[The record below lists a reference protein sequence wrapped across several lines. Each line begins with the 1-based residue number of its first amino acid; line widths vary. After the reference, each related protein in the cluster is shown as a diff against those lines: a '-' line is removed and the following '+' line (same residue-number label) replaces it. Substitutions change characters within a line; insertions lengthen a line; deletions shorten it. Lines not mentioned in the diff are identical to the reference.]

1 MTDLPASW
9 QTDPTGRHDHR
20 YWDGTTWTDHVA
32 DAGVASSDPYT
43 APEPQITAEPVAPE
57 TTEPEPAAV
66 ADADVEPSTPAASTT
81 PSGWSRPDEPTPA
94 QPDGPAEASPVAGWA
109 PASTPSSWSDPTS
122 VGSTAGADAPTEA
135 TSTSDYTQPLPTLPD
150 PTSPF
155 GGLAAEESAPP
166 IGPASTDG
174 SDGPRRNI
182 LIGLGILVVVAIVAF
197 LALSSDDDDSGSAA
211 ISTRLADSL
220 QDGTPGLADD
230 DADCLADRIVDQIGS
245 DRLEGV
251 DFDAE
256 RAPTGDVGPD
266 FVEAYADAVRE
277 CDVNPDGSSS
287 DATDDGSTSGDTDG
301 DDSIPDIGDLDS
313 FRDLLADQ
321 YEQTL
326 GLPRDKAECLA
337 DAMGEA
343 VSKGQLDQQDAFGD
357 FFDYLDSCEI
367 SLDEITGSNP

>member
-1 MTDLPASW
+1 M
-9 QTDPTGRHDHR
+9 
-20 YWDGTTWTDHVA
+20 
-32 DAGVASSDPYT
+32 
-43 APEPQITAEPVAPE
+43 
-57 TTEPEPAAV
+57 
-66 ADADVEPSTPAASTT
+66 
-81 PSGWSRPDEPTPA
+81 
-94 QPDGPAEASPVAGWA
+94 
-109 PASTPSSWSDPTS
+109 
-122 VGSTAGADAPTEA
+122 GSTSGADAPTEV
-135 TSTSDYTQPLPTLPD
+135 TSTPDHTQPLPTLPD
-150 PTSPF
+150 PTSSGSY

-166 IGPASTDG
+166 IGPASRDG
-174 SDGPRRNI
+174 SGGSRRNI
-182 LIGLGILVVVAIVAF
+182 LIGVGILVVVAIVAF
-197 LALSSDDDDSGSAA
+197 LALSSDDDDSGSSA

-230 DADCLADRIVDQIGS
+230 DADCLADHIVDQVGS
-245 DRLEGV
+245 DRLKGV

-256 RAPTGDVGPD
+256 TAPTGDVGTD

-287 DATDDGSTSGDTDG
+287 DTDDGDDGSTPGDTDG
-301 DDSIPDIGDLDS
+301 DDTIPDIGDMDS

-357 FFDYLDSCEI
+357 FFDYLDSCDI